1 MRLRTRAAMTFPR
14 FQSPQHTHRH
24 ALPPVAGR
32 SRPAGLHAL
41 RLCAI
46 GATTLGLA
54 LAPVGCANKSS
65 GTGTREKPS
74 TRDQSQNEARAKSLM
89 SSAEQ
94 AIRDGDIDRALAEFE
109 RAIEIN
115 PTLTAAHLGMAD
127 IYRMRQDYTRA
138 EARYAQAA
146 KLEPKNFDA
155 QYFHGLMLH
164 LLDRLPEAIQAYLRA
179 LTVKPNDFKANL
191 NVATAYYQLD
201 ENAQALPY
209 ARRAVELNPEDGP
222 ARFNLGAVYAAL
234 DRHSDAVR
242 EYQQAAELM
251 KLTPALL
258 LNLADS
264 LGKLQR
270 FEEMANALTQAVK
283 DEPSAIA
290 LERLGFARFKMGRF
304 AEAKQ
309 SFEQSVKLDGTHY
322 PALNGVGVCYL
333 NDWVNSKR
341 SDQKAKE
348 TGLSAL
354 RRSLQINQDQPQVL
368 ELVTRYGR

>member
-1 MRLRTRAAMTFPR
+1 MVLGEDSQTLVT
-14 FQSPQHTHRH
+14 SI
-24 ALPPVAGR
+24 R
-32 SRPAGLHAL
+32 SRRDAFHTRPAIGWPPAGLMIAGL
-41 RLCAI
+41 MIVGVML
-46 GATTLGLA
+46 GA
-54 LAPVGCANKSS
+54 VGCGGSS
-65 GTGTREKPS
+65 RAERGRERAS
-74 TRDQSQNEARAKSLM
+74 TRDSAVQSARANALLA
-89 SSAEQ
+89 SAEQ
-94 AIRDGDIDRALAEFE
+94 AVRDGDIDRALVEFE
-109 RAIEIN
+109 RAIEVN

-127 IYRMRQDYTRA
+127 IYRMRQDYARA
-138 EARYAQAA
+138 EARYATAA
-146 KLEPKNFDA
+146 RIEPRNFDA

-209 ARRAVELNPEDGP
+209 ARRAVELNPEDGA

-242 EYQQAAELM
+242 EYQQASELM

-270 FEEMANALTQAVK
+270 FEEMANALTQAIK
-283 DEPSAIA
+283 DEPSALA
-290 LERLGFARFKMGRF
+290 HERLGFARFKLGRF

-309 SFEQSVKLDGTHY
+309 SFEQAIKLDPTHY
-322 PALNGVGVCYL
+322 PALNGVGVCFL

-341 SDQKAKE
+341 SDQRAKE
-348 TGLSAL
+348 AGLSAL

>member
-1 MRLRTRAAMTFPR
+1 MRLRIRAAMTLPTPSR
-14 FQSPQHTHRH
+14 PSRPIPH
-24 ALPPVAGR
+24 ACRARSVTRLCVASLIALGVAG
-32 SRPAGLHAL
+32 
-41 RLCAI
+41 
-46 GATTLGLA
+46 
-54 LAPVGCANKSS
+54 APSGCGNNSKS
-65 GTGTREKPS
+65 TPPRDRPS
-74 TRDQSQNEARAKSLM
+74 TADSAKSDARARALVA
-89 SSAEQ
+89 SAEQ
-94 AIRDGDIDRALAEFE
+94 AIRDGDVDRALAEFE
-109 RAIEIN
+109 RAIEVN
-115 PTLTAAHLGMAD
+115 PSFTAAHLGMAD

-146 KLEPKNFDA
+146 RVEPRNFDA

-164 LLDRLPEAIQAYLRA
+164 LLDRVPEAIQAYLRA
-179 LTVKPNDFKANL
+179 LSVKPNDFKANL

-201 ENAQALPY
+201 ENAQSLPY

-283 DEPSAIA
+283 DEPSAVA
-290 LERLGFARFKMGRF
+290 HERLGFARFKMGRF

-309 SFEQSVKLDGTHY
+309 SFDQAVKIDPSHF
-322 PALNGVGVCYL
+322 PALNGLGVCSL
-333 NDWVNSKR
+333 NEWVNSKR
-341 SDQKAKE
+341 TNQKAKE
-348 TGLSAL
+348 SGLAAL